1 MKSSFFLL
9 FLTFPFVESQFFL
22 PSGFTSFLSNNLN
35 IPPSVFYKLSP
46 KCVQETGMFLNS
58 LIQSAKVLESCNNK
72 SCLNK
77 LEEHSFALKQ
87 FDAFGKIPP
96 GISQWRT
103 ISDGSYQACQDV
115 DGMKYPTNYCY
126 LLLVPGKN
134 STCPDISNL
143 SQEMTDPQN
152 IILKLA
158 VCIPLSCSSD
168 DVATI
173 FDSISSLP
181 LTACETQCVKKEQNL
196 SFWFCAF
203 VLFLTLMTIIS
214 LLGTILD
221 YYWVN
226 TDDKD
231 VKFRILCCFSL
242 YSNFKTILSTKTE
255 EGHLKSVNFLNSN
268 TGVSQHICSRTFW
281 VKLLIRRYLRLV
293 PPLMIFIG
301 VFMFS
306 AQFFE
311 GPVMISLFDNMNK
324 QAEKCSDVWW
334 VNLFMM
340 QNFRRPSDNCYP
352 ISWYV
357 SADFQ
362 CFLLAPLIVIPIM
375 KSQREGLKTTSM
387 LTITSFLATLFAFS
401 YYTLPPFNYALKG
414 MEEYLTFVHQSS
426 FQRISTF
433 IVGIYLGKLLA
444 TSQFPSDFLRN
455 HSRKLWILSGIA
467 TFLCFYGKL
476 LAVADM
482 GEMEMNP
489 ILSAAHHI
497 FHRTLWVFVVSWI
510 IYSCHFD
517 LNLFFSTI
525 VNHSVWQP
533 LGRLNYSV
541 YIIHWWMLYVVMNQ
555 SDRSLHF
562 VSHVQ
567 VIFTVTIP
575 TVILCVPA
583 ALVWSSMFEVPIG
596 RLEKLFLSGYRN
608 V

>member
-1 MKSSFFLL
+1 MDDDFRWKLSSM
-9 FLTFPFVESQFFL
+9 PRSRWNEV
-22 PSGFTSFLSNNLN
+22 P
-35 IPPSVFYKLSP
+35 YKL
-46 KCVQETGMFLNS
+46 
-58 LIQSAKVLESCNNK
+58 
-72 SCLNK
+72 
-77 LEEHSFALKQ
+77 
-87 FDAFGKIPP
+87 
-96 GISQWRT
+96 
-103 ISDGSYQACQDV
+103 
-115 DGMKYPTNYCY
+115 
-126 LLLVPGKN
+126 LLLAFSSGKGQLCFQNRFLKVFQN

-173 FDSISSLP
+173 SNSISSLP

-196 SFWFCAF
+196 GFWFWTF

-231 VKFRILCCFSL
+231 IKFRILCCFSF

-255 EGHLKSVNFLNSN
+255 EGRLKSVNFLKFWSVVWVILGHSPVNFLMGDTVKSMVADRKKLLVHIMLDAGYSVETFFVVSGTLLGYGLWKN
-268 TGVSQHICSRTFW
+268 ASVSQLVCSQTFW

-306 AQFFE
+306 AQFFQ

-357 SADFQ
+357 AADFQ
-362 CFLLAPLIVIPIM
+362 CFILAPLIVIPII

-401 YYTLPPFNYALKG
+401 YYNLPPFNYALKG

-433 IVGIYLGKLLA
+433 IIGVYLGKSLA

-482 GEMEMNP
+482 GEMEMGP
-489 ILSAAHHI
+489 VLSAAHHI
-497 FHRTLWVFVVSWI
+497 FHRTLWVLVVVWI

-517 LNLFFSTI
+517 LNLFFSTL

-533 LGRLNYSV
+533 LGRLTYSIYV
-541 YIIHWWMLYVVMNQ
+541 IHWWMLYVVLNQ

-567 VIFTVTIP
+567 VILTVTIP
-575 TVILCVPA
+575 TVILCVPT
-583 ALVWSSMFEVPIG
+583 ALIWCSMFEVPIG
-596 RLEKLFLSGYRN
+596 RLEKLLLSGYRN